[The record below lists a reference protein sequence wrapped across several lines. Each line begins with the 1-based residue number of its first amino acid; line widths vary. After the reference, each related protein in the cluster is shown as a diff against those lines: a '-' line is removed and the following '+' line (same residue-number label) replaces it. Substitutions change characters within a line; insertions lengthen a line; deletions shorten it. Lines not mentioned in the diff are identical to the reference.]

1 MYGVKMSIHINAEK
15 DAIADKILLPGDPL
29 RAEFIAKN
37 YLGNPVCYNNVRGML
52 GYTGS
57 YKGERVSVQGTGM
70 GLPSLSIY
78 VNELIK
84 EYGVKKLI
92 RVGSC
97 GSIQEDLHVRDI
109 VLAMASSTNSSM
121 NKNRFKGMDFA
132 PTADFGLFKSA
143 LEVSKEMKLDI
154 KAGNVLSSDSFYT
167 DDPDEWKMWA
177 SFNVLAVEMES
188 SALYTLA
195 AKYGVSALTILT
207 VSDSL
212 VTWEETSSEERE
224 KTFTQM
230 MELALDVIIK

>member
-1 MYGVKMSIHINAEK
+1 MSIHINAK
-15 DAIADKILLPGDPL
+15 DGEIADKVLLPGDPL

-37 YLGNPVCYNNVRGML
+37 YLKDPICYNNVRGML
-52 GYTGS
+52 GYTGF
-57 YKGERVSVQGTGM
+57 YKGEKVSVQGTGM

-78 VNELIK
+78 VNELIRD
-84 EYGVKKLI
+84 YGVKRLI

-97 GSIQEDLHVRDI
+97 GSMQEDIKVRDL
-109 VLAMASSTNSSM
+109 VVAMSSSTNSSI

-132 PTADFGLFKSA
+132 PTADFNLFKKC
-143 LEVSKEMKLDI
+143 LEVTKAKNIDI
-154 KAGNVLSSDSFYT
+154 KAGNILSSDSFYT

-177 SFNVLAVEMES
+177 KFGVLAVEMEC

-212 VTWEETSSEERE
+212 VTWEETTSEERE

-230 MELALDVIIK
+230 MELALEVII

>member
-1 MYGVKMSIHINAEK
+1 MSIHINAEK
-15 DAIADKILLPGDPL
+15 SQIADKILLPGDPL

-37 YLGNPVCYNNVRGML
+37 YLENPVCYNNVRGML
-52 GYTGS
+52 GYTGM
-57 YKGERVSVQGTGM
+57 YKGHRVSVQGTGM

-78 VNELIK
+78 VNELIR
-84 EYGVKKLI
+84 EYDVKKLI

-97 GSIQEDLHVRDI
+97 GSMQSDIHVRDI
-109 VLAMASSTNSSM
+109 ILAMSSSTNSSM

-132 PTADFGLFKSA
+132 PTADFKLFKSA
-143 LEVSKEMKLDI
+143 LDRANEMGLNVN
-154 KAGNVLSSDSFYT
+154 AGNVLSSDSFYT
-167 DDPDEWKMWA
+167 DDPNEWKMWA
-177 SFNVLAVEMES
+177 DFNVLAVEMES

-230 MELALDVIIK
+230 MELALNTIIS

>member
-37 YLGNPVCYNNVRGML
+37 YLENPVCYNNVRGML